1 MVLLHPKNFDLHR
14 ISCFGNKGSHCESEG
29 TSDYQGN
36 FVEHQYVIY
45 INFVVRGFTAK
56 RHQRFVVGTIDVHYL
71 EHWEILRILSF
82 FTLNYYTCLNLN
94 EVFWPNLYKDM
105 NFFLTAVVY
114 LSLYIYMYTFI
125 YMICILVFFSLCL
138 INFVMWWIFPQFVFY
153 FTYVTGCGILWQ
165 SFVVYCFACNIKL
178 ITKN

>member
-36 FVEHQYVIY
+36 FVEHQFVIY

-71 EHWEILRILSF
+71 EHWEILRILSV
-82 FTLNYYTCLNLN
+82 FTLNYYTCLGFLAKSVLGH
-94 EVFWPNLYKDM
+94 EFLSDSCGLFIFIHLHVYFYLYDM
-105 NFFLTAVVY
+105 YFGFFFHSV
-114 LSLYIYMYTFI
+114 S
-125 YMICILVFFSLCL
+125 
-138 INFVMWWIFPQFVFY
+138 
-153 FTYVTGCGILWQ
+153 
-165 SFVVYCFACNIKL
+165 
-178 ITKN
+178 

>member
-36 FVEHQYVIY
+36 FVEHQFVIY

-94 EVFWPNLYKDM
+94 EVFLAESVLGHEFLSDSCGLFIFIHLHVYFYLYDM
-105 NFFLTAVVY
+105 YFG
-114 LSLYIYMYTFI
+114 
-125 YMICILVFFSLCL
+125 VFFHS
-138 INFVMWWIFPQFVFY
+138 V
-153 FTYVTGCGILWQ
+153 
-165 SFVVYCFACNIKL
+165 S
-178 ITKN
+178 

>member
-1 MVLLHPKNFDLHR
+1 MLSTKLFHDPQPKSLDEGQGHVTSILVLLHPKNFDLHR

-71 EHWEILRILSF
+71 EH
-82 FTLNYYTCLNLN
+82 
-94 EVFWPNLYKDM
+94 
-105 NFFLTAVVY
+105 
-114 LSLYIYMYTFI
+114 
-125 YMICILVFFSLCL
+125 
-138 INFVMWWIFPQFVFY
+138 
-153 FTYVTGCGILWQ
+153 
-165 SFVVYCFACNIKL
+165 
-178 ITKN
+178 

>member
-36 FVEHQYVIY
+36 FVEHQFVIY

-94 EVFWPNLYKDM
+94 EVFLAESVLGHEFLSDSCGLFIFIHLHVYFYLYDM
-105 NFFLTAVVY
+105 YFGFFFT
-114 LSLYIYMYTFI
+114 LSHKFCNVMNIST
-125 YMICILVFFSLCL
+125 ICILFYICNWLWYFMTIICCILFCL
-138 INFVMWWIFPQFVFY
+138 
-153 FTYVTGCGILWQ
+153 
-165 SFVVYCFACNIKL
+165 
-178 ITKN
+178 

>member
-1 MVLLHPKNFDLHR
+1 MSTSYVTVKNDLVFMTGESTYVVCKAVSWPSTKVIRWRSGSCNLVQFWFYCIQKNFDLHR

-94 EVFWPNLYKDM
+94 EVFWPNLY
-105 NFFLTAVVY
+105 
-114 LSLYIYMYTFI
+114 
-125 YMICILVFFSLCL
+125 
-138 INFVMWWIFPQFVFY
+138 
-153 FTYVTGCGILWQ
+153 
-165 SFVVYCFACNIKL
+165 
-178 ITKN
+178 

>member
-82 FTLNYYTCLNLN
+82 FTLNYYTCLGFFGRICIRAWISFWQLWFIYLYTFTCIFLFIWY
-94 EVFWPNLYKDM
+94 VFW
-105 NFFLTAVVY
+105 F
-114 LSLYIYMYTFI
+114 
-125 YMICILVFFSLCL
+125 FFSLCL

>member
-36 FVEHQYVIY
+36 FVEHQFVIY

-82 FTLNYYTCLNLN
+82 FTLNYYTCLGFLA
-94 EVFWPNLYKDM
+94 ESVLGHEFLSDSCGLFIFIHLHVYFYLYDM
-105 NFFLTAVVY
+105 YFGF
-114 LSLYIYMYTFI
+114 
-125 YMICILVFFSLCL
+125 FFSLCL